1 MEMLNYMRK
10 GRGSPVSVLHDVAN
24 DMSTMRSNVRQGDP
38 PIIENKEQ
46 LRLPFDYLFLCVT
59 TKETEGSTAFKI

>member
-1 MEMLNYMRK
+1 MEMLNYMRN

-24 DMSTMRSNVRQGDP
+24 DMSTMRLNVRQGDP

-46 LRLPFDYLFLCVT
+46 RRLPWLFILVRND
-59 TKETEGSTAFKI
+59 KGDRR